1 MDRIKVEMEIS
12 QENLQAIVNQISQS
26 VCGNIKDVLS
36 NIEKPNEYLSANDIC
51 KRFGIT
57 KPTVYEWRDRGIL
70 VARKLGAR
78 VYYRM
83 DEIEEAMIVDS
94 KM

>member
-1 MDRIKVEMEIS
+1 MEIS
-12 QENLQAIVNQISQS
+12 QENLQAVANQISHN
-26 VCGNIKDVLS
+26 VCSNIRDVLS
-36 NIEKPNEYLSANDIC
+36 SIDKPNEYLSANDIC

-70 VARKLGAR
+70 IARKLGAR

-83 DEIEEAMIVDS
+83 DEIEGAMIVDS
-94 KM
+94 KQ